1 MAQLNKTALEH
12 QQKIEQLRQDISKKK
27 SKLDTRQRELV
38 NLKKYTEFLDKVVNN
53 NKDVDENNSFGI
65 EGLRGRFINL
75 KNENKKLNERKNA
88 INAKM
93 E

>member
-1 MAQLNKTALEH
+1 MEH

-27 SKLDTRQRELV
+27 AKLDTRQRELV